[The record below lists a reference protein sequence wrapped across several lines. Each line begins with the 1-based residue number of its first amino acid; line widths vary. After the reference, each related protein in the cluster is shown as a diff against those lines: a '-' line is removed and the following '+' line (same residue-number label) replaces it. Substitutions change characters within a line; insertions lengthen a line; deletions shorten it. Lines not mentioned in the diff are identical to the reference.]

1 MPQMEQGTYLGS
13 LQVMY
18 GGELNNEK
26 QTPFIG
32 LEFEVSHIA
41 VNGEWQDLPAPRT
54 RTVKWFVTEKAEPYT
69 MEKLLQMGFNGDM
82 DSPQFDS
89 WNQDQAI
96 LTCEI
101 NENDYEDWDVDL
113 RTGGS
118 QGETWEQDSKKK
130 FEAKFKSY
138 AETRGQNTIQTAP
151 KAAPTPQGDTDSP
164 VTDDEIPGG
173 EDDVSDSDIPF

>member
-26 QTPFIG
+26 QTPFIA

-41 VNGEWQDLPAPRT
+41 VGGEWQALPAPRT
-54 RTVKWFVTEKAEPYT
+54 RTVKWFVSEKAEPYT
-69 MEKLLQMGFNGDM
+69 MENLLRMGFNGDL
-82 DSPQFDS
+82 DNPQFDS
-89 WNQDQAI
+89 WNKDQAI
-96 LTCEI
+96 LTCDI
-101 NENDYEDWDVDL
+101 NDKDYEDWDIDL
-113 RTGGS
+113 PRGA
-118 QGETWEQDSKKK
+118 QGETWEKDSKKK

-138 AETRGQNTIQTAP
+138 AETRGQNTSQPAP

-173 EDDVSDSDIPF
+173 EDDVPDSEYPF